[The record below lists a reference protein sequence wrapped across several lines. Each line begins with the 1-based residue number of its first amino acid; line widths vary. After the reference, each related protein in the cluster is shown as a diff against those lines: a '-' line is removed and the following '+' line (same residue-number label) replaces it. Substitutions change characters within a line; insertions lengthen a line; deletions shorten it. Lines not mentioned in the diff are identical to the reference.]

1 MSDLSSD
8 DVISQNT
15 NLQSLPTAS
24 PKPSFLLWDKVYQ
37 KLNGEDEENWL
48 LRAAEAV
55 LTHFKDEIKANEQ
68 SRCVLYSILRQIL
81 C

>member
-55 LTHFKDEIKANEQ
+55 LTHFKDEIMANEQ